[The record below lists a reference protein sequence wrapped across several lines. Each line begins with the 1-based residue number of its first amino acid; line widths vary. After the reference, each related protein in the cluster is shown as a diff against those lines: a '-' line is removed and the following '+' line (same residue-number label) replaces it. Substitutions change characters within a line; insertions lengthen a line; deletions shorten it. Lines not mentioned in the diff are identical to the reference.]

1 MKGTAIVIVLV
12 LVLLLA
18 LGLSRSGDSVQDRCL
33 NLDGRWG
40 EQVAACGAKMWPDD
54 RSRGRE

>member
-1 MKGTAIVIVLV
+1 MKGTAIVLV
-12 LVLLLA
+12 VVILLLLV
-18 LGLSRSGDSVQDRCL
+18 LGLSHPGDSVQDRCL

>member
-1 MKGTAIVIVLV
+1 MRGTAIILVLVIVLL
-12 LVLLLA
+12 LVL
-18 LGLSRSGDSVQDRCL
+18 GFSRTGDSVQDRCL
-33 NLDGRWG
+33 NLDGHWA